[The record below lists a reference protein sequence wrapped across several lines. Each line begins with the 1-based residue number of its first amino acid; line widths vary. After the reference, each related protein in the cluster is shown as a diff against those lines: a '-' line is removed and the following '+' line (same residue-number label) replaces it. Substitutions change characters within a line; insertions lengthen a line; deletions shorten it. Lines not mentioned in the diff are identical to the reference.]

1 MSILYGVL
9 LVAVSSYIIG
19 SIPSSYVMGK
29 VLRGIDL
36 REHGS
41 GNLGAANTFRVLGP
55 KAAVPVLLFDVGK
68 GFLAVKYFSSLGGDA
83 FYYPLIAAFFVVFGH
98 NYSVF
103 VGFSG
108 GKGVGATTGAF
119 IALSPIAVLI
129 SFILWVVVLAV
140 SRIVSLASMAAA
152 AFLPI
157 AIYTANR
164 FFGADTHV
172 SISILSVIVAVV
184 VIYKH
189 KSNIR
194 RLIEGTEKRIF

>member
-1 MSILYGVL
+1 MSILAGVL
-9 LVAVSSYIIG
+9 LVAVSSYLIG

-29 VLRGIDL
+29 LLKGIDL

-41 GNLGAANTFRVLGP
+41 GNLGAANTFRILGA

-68 GFLAVKYFSSLGGDA
+68 GFIAVKYFSDFGGEA
-83 FYYPLIAAFFVVFGH
+83 FYFPLVAAFFVVFGH

-103 VGFSG
+103 VRFSG

-119 IALSPIAVLI
+119 IALAPFAVLL
-129 SFILWVVVLAV
+129 SFILWVVVLLV
-140 SRIVSLASMAAA
+140 SRIVSLASMIAA
-152 AFLPI
+152 AFLPF
-157 AIYTANR
+157 AILISNR
-164 FFGADTHV
+164 LLGADTH
-172 SISILSVIVAVV
+172 ISITVLATVVAIV

-194 RLIEGTEKRIF
+194 RLREGTEKRIF